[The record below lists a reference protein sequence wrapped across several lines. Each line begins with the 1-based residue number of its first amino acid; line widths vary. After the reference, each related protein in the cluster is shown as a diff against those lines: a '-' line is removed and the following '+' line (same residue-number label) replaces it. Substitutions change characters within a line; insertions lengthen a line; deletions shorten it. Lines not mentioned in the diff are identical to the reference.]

1 MIKVLHIIS
10 DKNIGGAGILLLN
23 QLTSSDRKI
32 FEYSV
37 ALPKG
42 SILTK
47 RIKGLGVN
55 TFETD
60 LTLTELLPVI
70 KRVRPHI
77 VHTHACA
84 KARVA
89 ARLCGIKTV
98 NTRHC
103 APDTSEPVSI
113 LHKTAT
119 KAFDALFTHQTI
131 ATAHYVKTRLIKEG
145 IPHKKISVIIN
156 GSVPK
161 QVLNSNQRKEARKRW
176 GFDQSHLIV
185 GIVGRLEKGKGQEYF
200 IEAARLCSD
209 CDEMKF
215 LIAGD
220 GSMKNQL
227 MKQAKGLANI
237 KFAGFI
243 EDISEIMNVIDVNV
257 NLSYISE
264 TSSLSL
270 SEGMSVGAVPIV
282 SDCGG
287 NSFVAGDCGI
297 VIPKR
302 DSQALASALK
312 SLYSDRSRLDELAK
326 KSRNRFF
333 KRLTAKTMTK
343 QIESIYKKLTTKK
356 RCF

>member
-1 MIKVLHIIS
+1 MIRVLHIIS

-23 QLTSSDRKI
+23 QLTASDRKN
-32 FEYSV
+32 FLYSV

-42 SILTK
+42 SMLTE
-47 RIKGLGVN
+47 RIKALGIN
-55 TFETD
+55 TFEAD
-60 LTLTELLPVI
+60 LTLTGLLPVI
-70 KRVRPHI
+70 KLVRPHI
-77 VHTHACA
+77 IHTHACA
-84 KARVA
+84 KARIA
-89 ARLCGIKTV
+89 ARLCGVKAI

-103 APDTSEPVSI
+103 APDTSEPVSLI
-113 LHKTAT
+113 R
-119 KAFDALFTHQTI
+119 KAANRIFDALFTHKTI
-131 ATAHYVKTRLIKEG
+131 ATAHYVKTRLINES
-145 IPHKKISVIIN
+145 IPPHKISVIIN

-161 QVLNSNQRKEARKRW
+161 QVLNSNQRKEARKKW

-215 LIAGD
+215 IIAGD

-287 NSFVAGDCGI
+287 NSFVVGDCGI

-333 KRLTAKTMTK
+333 KRLTAEAMTK
-343 QIESIYKKLTTKK
+343 ETEAVYKSLIE
-356 RCF
+356 